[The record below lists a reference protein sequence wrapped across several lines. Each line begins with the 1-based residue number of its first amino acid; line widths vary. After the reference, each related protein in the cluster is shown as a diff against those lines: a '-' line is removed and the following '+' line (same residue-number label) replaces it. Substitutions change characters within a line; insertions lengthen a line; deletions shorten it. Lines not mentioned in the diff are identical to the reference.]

1 MLINQQQRDELELAF
16 SCCTGHEYRL
26 PVKHKH
32 GRNDITTSGFSRE
45 EAKEILIEFY
55 RDCGYGGDRKAFFK
69 KHRTSQTVFQTVRD
83 WFDFDIK
90 RFYRIDDGPIYRM
103 QWIPVREMMKQGRLH
118 NLAVTYHRN
127 DAFRKGYGDTRELFV
142 ELANVKYSH
151 YYNDPKSFFEV
162 LRKVDISRGTYYS
175 RLKKYGI
182 KVEFFMSIDDGELF
196 PIKCKSSK

>member
-1 MLINQQQRDELELAF
+1 MLINQQQRDELELAL
-16 SCCTGHEYRL
+16 SCTDHEYRL

-32 GRNDITTSGFSRE
+32 LKTDITTSGFSRE
-45 EAKEILIEFY
+45 EAKEILIELY
-55 RDCGYGGDRKAFFK
+55 RDNGYTDVHNFFK
-69 KHRTSQTVFQTVRD
+69 KHRTSHTEFRRVRE

-90 RFYRIDDGPIYRM
+90 RFYRVDGGQIYRL
-103 QWIPVREMMKQGRLH
+103 QWKPIREVLKQTRDSM
-118 NLAVTYHRN
+118 AVTMPRCV
-127 DAFRKGYGDTRELFV
+127 AFKKGYGDTRELFV

-182 KVEFFMSIDDGELF
+182 KVEFFMSIDDSPMF
-196 PIKCKSSK
+196 KIKSKSSK

>member
-1 MLINQQQRDELELAF
+1 MLINQQERYELELAL
-16 SCCTGHEYRL
+16 SCTDHEYRL
-26 PVKHKH
+26 PVKHHHKKT
-32 GRNDITTSGFSRE
+32 DYTTSGFSRE
-45 EAKEILIEFY
+45 EAKQILIELY
-55 RDCGYGGDRKAFFK
+55 RDQGYTDIHNFFK
-69 KHRTSQTVFQTVRD
+69 KHRTSQTEFQRVRE

-90 RFYRIDDGPIYRM
+90 RYYRIDDGPIYRL
-103 QWIPVREMMKQGRLH
+103 QWKPIREVLKQTRD
-118 NLAVTYHRN
+118 NMAVTMPRN
-127 DAFRKGYGDTRELFV
+127 IAFKKGYGDTRELFV

-196 PIKCKSSK
+196 PIKSKSSK

>member
-1 MLINQQQRDELELAF
+1 MLINQQQRDVLELAF
-16 SCCTGHEYRL
+16 SCCTDHEYRL

-32 GRNDITTSGFSRE
+32 LKTDYTTSGFSRE

-55 RDCGYGGDRKAFFK
+55 RDNGYRDVHNFFK
-69 KHRTSQTVFQTVRD
+69 KHRTSHTEFRRVRD

-90 RFYRIDDGPIYRM
+90 RYYRIDDGPIYRL
-103 QWIPVREMMKQGRLH
+103 QWKPIREVLKQTRD
-118 NLAVTYHRN
+118 NMAVTMPRN
-127 DAFRKGYGDTRELFV
+127 IAFKKGYGDTRELFV

-196 PIKCKSSK
+196 PIKSKSSK

>member
-1 MLINQQQRDELELAF
+1 MLINQQQRDELELAL
-16 SCCTGHEYRL
+16 SCTDHEYRL

-32 GRNDITTSGFSRE
+32 LKTDITTSGFSRE
-45 EAKEILIEFY
+45 EAKEILIELY
-55 RDCGYGGDRKAFFK
+55 RDNGYRDLHNFFR
-69 KHRTSQTVFQTVRD
+69 KHRTSHTEFQRVRE
-83 WFDFDIK
+83 WFNFDIK
-90 RFYRIDDGPIYRM
+90 RFYRVDGGQIYRL
-103 QWIPVREMMKQGRLH
+103 QWKPIREVLKQTRD
-118 NLAVTYHRN
+118 NMAITMPRN
-127 DAFRKGYGDTRELFV
+127 IAFKKGYGDTRELFV

-196 PIKCKSSK
+196 PIKSKSSK

>member
-1 MLINQQQRDELELAF
+1 MLINQQQRDELELAL
-16 SCCTGHEYRL
+16 SCTDHEYRL

-32 GRNDITTSGFSRE
+32 LKTDYTTSGFSRE
-45 EAKEILIEFY
+45 EAKEILIELY
-55 RDCGYGGDRKAFFK
+55 RDNGYRDVDNFFR
-69 KHRTSQTVFQTVRD
+69 KHRTSHTEFQRVRE

-90 RFYRIDDGPIYRM
+90 RFYRVDGGQIYRL
-103 QWIPVREMMKQGRLH
+103 QWKPIREVLKQTRDSM
-118 NLAVTYHRN
+118 AVTMPRN
-127 DAFRKGYGDTRELFV
+127 IAFKKGYGDTRELFV

-151 YYNDPKSFFEV
+151 YYNDPKAFFEV

-196 PIKCKSSK
+196 PIKSKSSK

>member
-1 MLINQQQRDELELAF
+1 MLINQQQRDELELAL
-16 SCCTGHEYRL
+16 SCTDHEYRL

-32 GRNDITTSGFSRE
+32 LKTDITTSGFSRE
-45 EAKEILIEFY
+45 EAKEILIELY
-55 RDCGYGGDRKAFFK
+55 RDNGYTDVHNFFK
-69 KHRTSQTVFQTVRD
+69 KHRTSHTEFQRIRE

-90 RFYRIDDGPIYRM
+90 RFYRVDGGQIYRL
-103 QWIPVREMMKQGRLH
+103 QWKPIREVLKQTRD
-118 NLAVTYHRN
+118 NMAVTMPRCV
-127 DAFRKGYGDTRELFV
+127 AFKKGYGDTRELFV

-182 KVEFFMSIDDGELF
+182 KVEFFMSIDDSPMF
-196 PIKCKSSK
+196 KIKSKSSK